1 MSDKDLNEIQTKI
14 ALLEKDA
21 KTGEQIHRRLE
32 IAIDKLSDCAISL
45 KGMLAQQEQ
54 KLTKAEQTD
63 EDIFITLEARR
74 KEWDNDLKELHS
86 RITTN
91 TKELREHQI
100 QSENNML
107 NELRH
112 MRQQLSERVGVLE
125 KWRWLII
132 GGSIIIGLMMS
143 NPSGNLWDFLNQSL
157 DFFHSFCYN
166 ISMSSY
172 IDIKFI
178 NLLSTRLPKFKR
190 KSEYLFNFRCPHCGD
205 SQKSLT
211 KARGFVYKKE

>member
-1 MSDKDLNEIQTKI
+1 MSDDLNEIQTKI

-21 KTGEQIHRRLE
+21 ETGEKIHRRLE

-63 EDIFITLEARR
+63 EDIFITLESRR
-74 KEWDNDLKELHS
+74 KEWDNDLKELHA

-143 NPSGNLWDFLNQSL
+143 NPSGNLWEFLN
-157 DFFHSFCYN
+157 
-166 ISMSSY
+166 
-172 IDIKFI
+172 
-178 NLLSTRLPKFKR
+178 
-190 KSEYLFNFRCPHCGD
+190 
-205 SQKSLT
+205 
-211 KARGFVYKKE
+211 

>member
-1 MSDKDLNEIQTKI
+1 MSDDLNEIQTKI

-63 EDIFITLEARR
+63 EDIFITLESRR

-91 TKELREHQI
+91 SRELREFQNKLNLDKRPFLAVQRFAFATVRTLFVASQ
-100 QSENNML
+100 QS
-107 NELRH
+107 R
-112 MRQQLSERVGVLE
+112 
-125 KWRWLII
+125 
-132 GGSIIIGLMMS
+132 
-143 NPSGNLWDFLNQSL
+143 NQGTHIASR
-157 DFFHSFCYN
+157 SW
-166 ISMSSY
+166 
-172 IDIKFI
+172 
-178 NLLSTRLPKFKR
+178 
-190 KSEYLFNFRCPHCGD
+190 
-205 SQKSLT
+205 
-211 KARGFVYKKE
+211 

>member
-1 MSDKDLNEIQTKI
+1 MSDDLNEIQTKI

-21 KTGEQIHRRLE
+21 ETGEKIHRRLE

-63 EDIFITLEARR
+63 EDIFITLESRR

-143 NPSGNLWDFLNQSL
+143 NPSGNLWDFLN
-157 DFFHSFCYN
+157 
-166 ISMSSY
+166 
-172 IDIKFI
+172 
-178 NLLSTRLPKFKR
+178 
-190 KSEYLFNFRCPHCGD
+190 
-205 SQKSLT
+205 
-211 KARGFVYKKE
+211 

>member
-1 MSDKDLNEIQTKI
+1 MADDLNKIQTKI

-63 EDIFITLEARR
+63 EDIFITLESRR
-74 KEWDNDLKELHS
+74 KEWDNDLKELHA

-143 NPSGNLWDFLNQSL
+143 NPSGNIWE
-157 DFFHSFCYN
+157 FFS
-166 ISMSSY
+166 
-172 IDIKFI
+172 
-178 NLLSTRLPKFKR
+178 
-190 KSEYLFNFRCPHCGD
+190 
-205 SQKSLT
+205 
-211 KARGFVYKKE
+211 

>member
-1 MSDKDLNEIQTKI
+1 MADDLNKIQTKI

-63 EDIFITLEARR
+63 EDIFITLESRR
-74 KEWDNDLKELHS
+74 KEWDNDLKELHA

-91 TKELREHQI
+91 TKELRENQI
-100 QSENNML
+100 KSENNML
-107 NELRH
+107 NELRS

-143 NPSGNLWDFLNQSL
+143 NPSGNLWDFLN
-157 DFFHSFCYN
+157 
-166 ISMSSY
+166 
-172 IDIKFI
+172 
-178 NLLSTRLPKFKR
+178 
-190 KSEYLFNFRCPHCGD
+190 
-205 SQKSLT
+205 
-211 KARGFVYKKE
+211 

>member
-1 MSDKDLNEIQTKI
+1 MSEELNKIQTKI

-45 KGMLAQQEQ
+45 KSMLAQQEQ
-54 KLTKAEQTD
+54 KLNKAEQTD
-63 EDIFITLEARR
+63 EDIFITLESRR
-74 KEWDNDLKELHS
+74 KEWDNDLKELHA

-100 QSENNML
+100 QSENNMM
-107 NELRH
+107 NELRS
-112 MRQQLSERVGVLE
+112 MRQQLSQRVGVLE

-143 NPSGNLWDFLNQSL
+143 NPSGNLWEFLN
-157 DFFHSFCYN
+157 
-166 ISMSSY
+166 
-172 IDIKFI
+172 
-178 NLLSTRLPKFKR
+178 
-190 KSEYLFNFRCPHCGD
+190 
-205 SQKSLT
+205 
-211 KARGFVYKKE
+211 

>member
-1 MSDKDLNEIQTKI
+1 MADDLSKIQTKI

-21 KTGEQIHRRLE
+21 KTGEKIHRRLE

-63 EDIFITLEARR
+63 EDIFITLESRR
-74 KEWDNDLKELHS
+74 KEWDNDLKELHA

-143 NPSGNLWDFLNQSL
+143 NPSGNILE
-157 DFFHSFCYN
+157 FFS
-166 ISMSSY
+166 
-172 IDIKFI
+172 
-178 NLLSTRLPKFKR
+178 
-190 KSEYLFNFRCPHCGD
+190 
-205 SQKSLT
+205 
-211 KARGFVYKKE
+211 

>member
-1 MSDKDLNEIQTKI
+1 MSDDLNEIQTKI

-54 KLTKAEQTD
+54 KLQKAEQTD
-63 EDIFITLEARR
+63 DDIFVTLESRR
-74 KEWDNDLKELHS
+74 KEWDTDLKELHS

-91 TKELREHQI
+91 TRELRDNQYHLEAKL
-100 QSENNML
+100 L
-107 NELRH
+107 NEIR
-112 MRQQLSERVGVLE
+112 MVRTQLSERVGVLE

-143 NPSGNLWDFLNQSL
+143 NPSGNLWEFLS
-157 DFFHSFCYN
+157 
-166 ISMSSY
+166 
-172 IDIKFI
+172 
-178 NLLSTRLPKFKR
+178 
-190 KSEYLFNFRCPHCGD
+190 
-205 SQKSLT
+205 
-211 KARGFVYKKE
+211 

>member
-1 MSDKDLNEIQTKI
+1 MSDDLNEIQTKI

-63 EDIFITLEARR
+63 EDIFITLESRR

-91 TKELREHQI
+91 TRELRDNQYQLEGKL
-100 QSENNML
+100 L
-107 NELRH
+107 NEIR
-112 MRQQLSERVGVLE
+112 MVRTQLSERVGVLE

-132 GGSIIIGLMMS
+132 GGSIIIGLLIS
-143 NPSGNLWDFLNQSL
+143 NPE
-157 DFFHSFCYN
+157 
-166 ISMSSY
+166 SM
-172 IDIKFI
+172 
-178 NLLSTRLPKFKR
+178 LMQ
-190 KSEYLFNFRCPHCGD
+190 LF
-205 SQKSLT
+205 
-211 KARGFVYKKE
+211 